1 MSAYYDDWRLCL
13 ICFPGLVFD
22 TLQKTYADKGV
33 QTDKVVAAVAVVE
46 EEEDEEEATGKPD
59 KPEEVKAKK
68 KRGLKLPEAQPWPLT
83 NTLRTIQL
91 IYADKVKADA
101 VDDACDNPRQNME
114 EYVSDWFKNQ

>member
-59 KPEEVKAKK
+59 K
-68 KRGLKLPEAQPWPLT
+68 AQPWPLT